1 VQPIA
6 APFSPDVSSRP
17 PRPATLE
24 EWLAIPDE
32 LRAELIHG
40 RIVYQG
46 MPGPVHGR
54 AQLGVGS
61 LVRGPY
67 DRRPGGADRPGG
79 WWISMEVDLEIA
91 GMGCRPDVLGWRRD
105 KHAAMPAASVRGVV
119 TVAPDWIC
127 EVLSRT
133 TAHLD
138 LGDKRVGYH
147 RAEVAHYW
155 LLDPHNE
162 TLTVL
167 VWTPAGYL
175 VDLVAGRGEKVHAAP
190 FEAAEIDVS
199 ELLDD
204 AEAEGTP
211 IAAQT
216 SEEGSPSSAAKD

>member
-1 VQPIA
+1 VQP
-6 APFSPDVSSRP
+6 PGGSPRS

-24 EWLAIPDE
+24 EWLAIPEE
-32 LRAELIHG
+32 LRAELING

-54 AQLGVGS
+54 AQLAIGA
-61 LVRGPY
+61 LVRAPY

-105 KHAAMPAASVRGVV
+105 KHPAMPSPSARGVV
-119 TVAPDWIC
+119 TATPDWIC

-133 TAHLD
+133 TAHVD
-138 LGDKRVGYH
+138 LGEKRVGYH

-155 LLDPHNE
+155 LLDAHNE

-167 VWTPAGYL
+167 VWTPQGYL
-175 VDLVAGRGEKVHAAP
+175 VDLVAGRGDRVRAPP
-190 FEAAEIDVS
+190 FEAAEIEVT
-199 ELLDD
+199 ELLEDVATEGGEPD
-204 AEAEGTP
+204 VELGKEAR
-211 IAAQT
+211 
-216 SEEGSPSSAAKD
+216 